1 MTGRARVLIVDD
13 DATNRDLLVRML
25 ERHGLAT
32 AVAEDG
38 DQALRMVAGQ
48 RFDLVL
54 LDIIMPGMSGHEV
67 LGRLKGDDALRHLP
81 VIVIS
86 SLDDLESTTACIE
99 LGAEDYLLRPF
110 NSTILR
116 ARIDA
121 SLERKR
127 LYDEEAAVRRRLEAF
142 NEELEVRVQEAT
154 AELHRR
160 LRELTGMIDVAR
172 SIISVLE
179 LDSLLAGIMRLSKEV
194 MNAEASSLLLADPET
209 RSLRFHVATGAA
221 GKAIEGHTVRFG
233 QGIAGYVAETGES
246 VLIADAYEDPRFDP
260 GFDRLSGFRTRS
272 ILTVPLRTTEG
283 IVGVVQVMNKI
294 GRESFDVHDLE
305 LFESFASMAG
315 ISLHNARLFER
326 LRRMADDLRVALE
339 KERWL
344 SIEKEKMRAY
354 IPRNVVD
361 EISRNREQKLALG
374 GKIVDATVLFADIQ
388 GFTRLSERLPPQQ
401 IVGFLN
407 EYMTAMTCLIEAE
420 GGIIDKFMG
429 DGIMAIFLPRD
440 AGDNHALRAVRAG
453 LRMQDGLKTLKEG
466 WHERR
471 PEIAELT
478 ARIGVNTGEMVAGNV
493 GSETRMDYT
502 VIGDNVNLAS
512 RIESNGRGGEVH
524 VSGAVHRLVAGHVA
538 AHPLGSI
545 SVKNRIQPVQVY
557 SVSGL
562 SEAGRQ

>member
-67 LGRLKGDDALRHLP
+67 LGRLKGDDARRHLP